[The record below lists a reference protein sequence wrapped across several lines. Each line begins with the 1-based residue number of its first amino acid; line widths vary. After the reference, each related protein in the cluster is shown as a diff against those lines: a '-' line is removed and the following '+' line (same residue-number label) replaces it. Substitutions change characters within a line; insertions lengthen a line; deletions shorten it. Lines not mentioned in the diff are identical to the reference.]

1 MDELLGV
8 LPLVY
13 GDDIF
18 LGDDDPKPTG
28 VGGSF
33 GRLIGVPELLVR
45 LGMPPPD
52 LMLEDRR
59 TELPRGPDSSE
70 FRERLDPGF
79 QTKLASKDKATVD
92 LHDIPG
98 NIAHLVLL
106 TSAK

>member
-1 MDELLGV
+1 MDCSYLPAKGVLSVDELLGV

-28 VGGSF
+28 VGGSL
-33 GRLIGVPELLVR
+33 GRRIGVPELLAR
-45 LGMPPPD
+45 PPGMPPAPD

-70 FRERLDPGF
+70 FRERLEPKI
-79 QTKLASKDKATVD
+79 QKNLS
-92 LHDIPG
+92 
-98 NIAHLVLL
+98 
-106 TSAK
+106 S